1 MSDNENGKKEENKEI
16 EEKDKEEKKEGE
28 IKEGEIKEVLKEPLG
43 EKISILHYLENP
55 NIIDNIES
63 PRSIK
68 AMFHI
73 GLIMDDIRYLTFSD
87 FINNNPSFR
96 SLPKET
102 QLKRYEFSEQ
112 YRYEKIQKIK
122 EFRDLLIEHEK
133 ENINDKDIINNNI
146 NEGEE
151 INENNI
157 DNNINEGI
165 GSTAINE
172 ELRQFERMKRKNE
185 MDLMNAVEFELQR
198 QIMIKEGEAKL
209 RKQNIKNDN
218 FRKSVESKNELEK
231 KKMRKEK
238 KEEKKKEEKRKKN

>member
-1 MSDNENGKKEENKEI
+1 MTDNNNEAGDKKDE
-16 EEKDKEEKKEGE
+16 E
-28 IKEGEIKEVLKEPLG
+28 IKEQLNEEKIKDEEEIKEPLG
-43 EKISILHYLENP
+43 DRISILHYMENP
-55 NIIDNIES
+55 NIIDNMES
-63 PRSIK
+63 PRSIN
-68 AMFHI
+68 AMLQL
-73 GLIMDDIRYLTFSD
+73 GYIMDDIRYLTFSD

-218 FRKSVESKNELEK
+218 FRKSVELKNELEK
-231 KKMRKEK
+231 KKMRKDK
-238 KEEKKKEEKRKKN
+238 KEEKKKEGKRKKN